1 MEKIT
6 CVIIESNEKDSEKLT
21 LQLSET
27 NSVAIVGATK
37 NTKDGLV
44 LVNDLE
50 PNLLFLAVKS
60 DDVTAFKFLEKIKK
74 QPTIVFL
81 TDSETNSQ
89 TFEANGL
96 RYLKKPLKSND
107 VKQLL
112 TDFQKTHQQL
122 GVKMQGLLA
131 KLKFG
136 D

>member
-50 PNLLFLAVKS
+50 PNLLFLAVKA

-96 RYLKKPLKSND
+96 RYLKKPFKSDD

-112 TDFQKTHQQL
+112 MDFQKTHQQL
-122 GVKMQGLLA
+122 GAKMQGLLG
-131 KLKFG
+131 KLKFE

>member
-44 LVNDLE
+44 LVNDLG
-50 PNLLFLAVKS
+50 PNLLFLAVKA

-81 TDSETNSQ
+81 VNDEASIKTFQTNQ
-89 TFEANGL
+89 L

-112 TDFQKTHQQL
+112 MDFQKTHQQL
-122 GVKMQGLLA
+122 GTKMQGLLG
-131 KLKFG
+131 KLKFE

>member
-6 CVIIESNEKDSEKLT
+6 CILIESNEKDGEKLIA
-21 LQLSET
+21 LLNEIS
-27 NSVAIVGATK
+27 SVEIVGATT

-50 PNLLFLAVKS
+50 PNLLFLAVKP
-60 DDVTAFKFLEKIKK
+60 DDLATFKFLEKIKK

-81 TDSETNSQ
+81 VNDEASIKTFQTNQ
-89 TFEANGL
+89 L
-96 RYLKKPLKSND
+96 HYLKKPFKPND

-122 GVKMQGLLA
+122 GAKMQGLLG
-131 KLKFG
+131 KLKLE